1 MFLYLSLLL
10 ISPISLIL
18 FRKSEKK
25 EKIAL
30 SATCVAVFLL
40 LALRSKDSGCDL
52 TAYASMYETLKD
64 VSFVEVLKS
73 FVFFGKS
80 PLVGV
85 EWGYTLFT
93 WFFSKI
99 GLGFQLL
106 LVVQSAFCVF
116 SIWHFIDKYS
126 VKPSLSIVII
136 IAFGIVDYSYC
147 ILRQA
152 MAFAII
158 LFAVE
163 FLEKKKYHFFI
174 LLFLVAI
181 LFHKSVV
188 LFGVLLPL
196 SFVPIN
202 WYTSIGWIVLSTLIL
217 PLFPFFNELFIE
229 KFMLKF
235 GRSYISTGFEFGELI
250 IVILAIALFVTFF
263 YTRKETI
270 TNLDKLVFWSFMV
283 CVPLE
288 FLAMYMP
295 ILGRLLT
302 LCFMPFA
309 SVAITNSFISEER
322 GEDKLT
328 CTFEVLIYLAVFAY
342 YAYCLYFDSRLL
354 EIVPYK
360 LFFMK

>member
-18 FRKSEKK
+18 FRKNEKK
-25 EKIAL
+25 ERIAL

-93 WFFSKI
+93 WCFSKI

-116 SIWHFIDKYS
+116 SIWYFIDKYS
-126 VKPSLSIVII
+126 TKPSLSIVII

-163 FLEKKKYHFFI
+163 FLEKKKYHLFL

-181 LFHKSVV
+181 LFHKSVA
-188 LFGVLLPL
+188 LFGIILPL

-202 WYTSIGWIVLSTLIL
+202 WYTSIGWIVLSSLIL
-217 PLFPFFNELFIE
+217 PLFPLFNRLFIE
-229 KFMLKF
+229 KFMMKF
-235 GRSYISTGFEFGELI
+235 GRSYVSVGFEFGELI
-250 IVILAIALFVTFF
+250 VIILAIALFITFF
-263 YTRKETI
+263 YNRKKT
-270 TNLDKLVFWSFMV
+270 TTSLDRLAFWSFMI

-288 FLAMYMP
+288 FAAMYIP
-295 ILGRLLT
+295 ILARLLT
-302 LCFMPFA
+302 LCFMPFSA
-309 SVAITNSFISEER
+309 VAITNSFITENEEK
-322 GEDKLT
+322 DKVTRIL
-328 CTFEVLIYLAVFAY
+328 EVLIYLTVFAY